1 MSRQPQPDGKESVAR
16 EPQLPIFD
24 FELTISLSD
33 LEVRGSAYK
42 ALDLGLNIADAWM
55 AEGVQALVAAPTG

>member
-24 FELTISLSD
+24 FELTIGLWD
-33 LEVRGSAYK
+33 LEVRGSTYK
-42 ALDLGLNIADAWM
+42 ALDSGLNIADAWI
-55 AEGVQALVAAPTG
+55 AEGVQALVVAPTG